1 MNEFGPALDAESILE
16 TLNKHRARYIVI
28 GALGATLHGSPLRT
42 GDIDIC
48 PDPDLG
54 NLDRLAAALV
64 DLEAK
69 EWDPR
74 KGEFF
79 DRVLNGEALAS
90 DGVRIFETRH
100 GELDI
105 VFEPAG
111 TSGYRDLARDSVE
124 LDVSGTLVRV
134 ASLADII
141 RSKEAA
147 GREKDAGQLPT
158 LRRLLDRLNE
168 EGEGR

>member
-1 MNEFGPALDAESILE
+1 MNDLGSPLEAERILQALNRHEV
-16 TLNKHRARYIVI
+16 RYIVI

-48 PDPDLG
+48 PDPKVR
-54 NLDRLAAALV
+54 NLDRLAAALTE
-64 DLEAK
+64 LGAK

-74 KGEFF
+74 KGELFE
-79 DRVLNGEALAS
+79 RELSGEALAK
-90 DGVRIFETRH
+90 DRLWIFETRH
-100 GELDI
+100 GELDV

-111 TSGYRDLARDSVE
+111 TAGYKDLARDSVE
-124 LDVSGTLVRV
+124 LDVSGVGVRV

-147 GREKDAGQLPT
+147 GRDKDKAQLPT
-158 LRRLLDRLNE
+158 LRRLLERLSE
-168 EGEGR
+168 RGEAR

>member
-1 MNEFGPALDAESILE
+1 VNDFGPPLEAESILRA
-16 TLNKHRARYIVI
+16 LNRHQVSYVVI

-48 PDPDLG
+48 PDPDVR
-54 NLDRLAAALV
+54 NLDQLAAALT
-64 DLEAK
+64 DLGAK

-79 DRVLNGEALAS
+79 HRVLTGEALAA
-90 DGVRIFETRH
+90 DKVWIFETRY
-100 GELDI
+100 GEVDI

-111 TSGYRDLARDSVE
+111 TDGYRDLARDSVE
-124 LDVSGTLVRV
+124 LDVSGTAVRV

-168 EGEGR
+168 EDEGR

>member
-1 MNEFGPALDAESILE
+1 MNDFGSPFDAERILQA
-16 TLNKHRARYIVI
+16 LNEHGVRYVVI

-42 GDIDIC
+42 GDVDIC
-48 PDPDLG
+48 PDPDVG
-54 NLDRLAAALV
+54 NLDRLAAALA

-74 KGEFF
+74 KGDLY
-79 DRVLNGEALAS
+79 DRVLNGETLAS
-90 DGVRIFETRH
+90 DRLWIFETRH

-111 TSGYRDLARDSVE
+111 TNGYRDLARDSVE
-124 LDVSGTLVRV
+124 LNVSGTPVRV

-147 GREKDAGQLPT
+147 GREKDSAQLPT

-168 EGEGR
+168 EDEGL